1 MKHLALCHYS
11 YKDVAMCWSATQAF
25 NQKVGQ
31 NNNCWF
37 LATRIAI
44 FIIKYIIQKCYG
56 LPYQWI

>member
-31 NNNCWF
+31 NKFWF

-44 FIIKYIIQKCYG
+44 
-56 LPYQWI
+56 L

>member
-31 NNNCWF
+31 NKFWF

-44 FIIKYIIQKCYG
+44 SIITYIVQKRYR